1 VTVADRRIDVL
12 LAVRLLMSPAHLR
25 HANRPQGCSLSKV
38 LRKSDFAVAKTV
50 FDPKQS
56 SPVQQQITGDPGWRG
71 VAGWPSPN
79 KKTIIL
85 RHAVCIAFF

>member
-1 VTVADRRIDVL
+1 
-12 LAVRLLMSPAHLR
+12 MSISH
-25 HANRPQGCSLSKV
+25 
-38 LRKSDFAVAKTV
+38 